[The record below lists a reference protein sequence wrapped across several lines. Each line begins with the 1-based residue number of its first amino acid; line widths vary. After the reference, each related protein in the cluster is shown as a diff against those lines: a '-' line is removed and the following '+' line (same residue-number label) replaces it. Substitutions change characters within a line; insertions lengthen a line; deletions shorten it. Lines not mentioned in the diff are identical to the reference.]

1 MYVQV
6 QNELE
11 AAVRELRDDLSLQK
25 FGRKYTELDELNEED
40 KERIRAVRKVFPQR
54 ISEAEPVEVGA
65 SANS

>member
-1 MYVQV
+1 
-6 QNELE
+6 
-11 AAVRELRDDLSLQK
+11 VRELRDDLSLQK